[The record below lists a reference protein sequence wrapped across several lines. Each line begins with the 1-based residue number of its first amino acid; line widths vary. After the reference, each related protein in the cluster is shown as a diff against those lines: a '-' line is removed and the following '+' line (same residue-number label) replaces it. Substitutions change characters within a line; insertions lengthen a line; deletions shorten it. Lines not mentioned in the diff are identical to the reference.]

1 MNDDDFTSKTQRK
14 NAMLELQSLGEELI
28 GLSNEKLAQL
38 NLPEN
43 LLQAIGEAKRIIK
56 HGALKRQRQ
65 YIGKLMRSIDADP
78 IRETLD
84 GWKNQSGAVV
94 ALQHT
99 AERWRD
105 RLIADEQEFTAFME
119 DHPDADVSRL
129 RQLARNAKDEKAKNK
144 PPKSYRELYRAIF
157 ENLSKNNTSTVKDS
171 DDEDD
176 HEESQN

>member
-1 MNDDDFTSKTQRK
+1 MNEDDITSKTQRK
-14 NAMLELQSLGEELI
+14 NAMHELQALGEELI
-28 GLSNEKLAQL
+28 TLSNQKLAKL

-43 LLQAIGEAKRIIK
+43 LLQAIVEAKRIIK

-78 IRETLD
+78 IRETLA

-94 ALQHT
+94 AIQHT

-105 RLIADEQEFTAFME
+105 KLIEDEHQFTAFIE
-119 DHPDADVSRL
+119 EYPSADVSRL

-144 PPKSYRELYRAIF
+144 PPKSYRELYRAILESINSSKS
-157 ENLSKNNTSTVKDS
+157 ENTNE
-171 DDEDD
+171 DE
-176 HEESQN
+176 EEGEEND